1 MEAWAVARAAQIF
14 VAFLQTLGLETVPPL
29 IPYSLSPGLLSSP
42 ERCGGGAEP
51 GLLSEFFFP
60 LFSPSPLLG
69 PERNL
74 EKHSEQQRQENQR
87 PDGLAA
93 ARLGPGAQAV
103 RRRRRRRARVSQ
115 GPGAGSR
122 PRTPGKLSTLRSEDF
137 SHLESSDLFMCNLPP
152 LSLPPFEASAPH
164 LPHQKKKKSGYL
176 KKSIPYF
183 NMKRTLPRG
192 KGSRRLVDSRCVN
205 VPSWLCRHQR
215 CPLPIYPT
223 PSR

>member
-1 MEAWAVARAAQIF
+1 MPF
-14 VAFLQTLGLETVPPL
+14 GLRVPPDL
-29 IPYSLSPGLLSSP
+29 SIALAQSFHVFWSLHLASNPILLS
-42 ERCGGGAEP
+42 
-51 GLLSEFFFP
+51 
-60 LFSPSPLLG
+60 
-69 PERNL
+69 ERNL

-103 RRRRRRRARVSQ
+103 RRRRRRRARVSR

-122 PRTPGKLSTLRSEDF
+122 PRTPGKLSKLRSEDF
-137 SHLESSDLFMCNLPP
+137 LHLESSGLFMCNLPP

-164 LPHQKKKKSGYL
+164 LPLQKKSGYL

-192 KGSRRLVDSRCVN
+192 KGSRRLVDSLCVN
-205 VPSWLCRHQR
+205 VPSRLCRHQR
-215 CPLPIYPT
+215 CSHPTYPT